1 MLVGGLRTVD
11 ERNPPLVTER
21 SSSLLAAGASPPSS
35 TTASAAARRTELALA
50 LDVGGVRCRSCGGGR
65 PVTDEALRRARAVLG
80 GGLNVAL
87 SLPDGSLTHEVESI
101 ATTALELHVER
112 RLRSLQVLHDW

>member
-1 MLVGGLRTVD
+1 MTGAFFLK
-11 ERNPPLVTER
+11 
-21 SSSLLAAGASPPSS
+21 LLAAG
-35 TTASAAARRTELALA
+35 RRPELDRCVGCGEEDGELALA

-65 PVTDEALRRARAVLG
+65 PVTDEALEVARAVLG
-80 GGLNVAL
+80 GGPVAL